1 VQKEFPDNFFDVGIA
16 EQYMFDFA
24 GGLALGGLKPVMGV
38 YSTFMQRAVDQII
51 HDISLMRIPVLVGL
65 DRAGL
70 VGGDGPTHQGLY
82 DIALLQPVPDIVLMA
97 PKDENEL
104 QHMVYTGSRLAKPVF
119 IRYPKE
125 PGQGIALD
133 NELVEIPEGKAEVLR
148 RGKDALILAVG
159 PLVYRALEAAGQLS
173 RLDHIEATVV
183 NVRYIKPLDRE
194 LIFTLAAKIKKIV
207 TIEDGT
213 ARGGFASII
222 HGEFLAAGPDR
233 HEFLTLA
240 VGEGNTSVASREELL
255 ERFGLNSAGIHR
267 QVRAFVKGK

>member
-1 VQKEFPDNFFDVGIA
+1 
-16 EQYMFDFA
+16 
-24 GGLALGGLKPVMGV
+24 
-38 YSTFMQRAVDQII
+38 
-51 HDISLMRIPVLVGL
+51 MRIPVLVGL

-82 DIALLQPVPDIVLMA
+82 DIALLQPVPDLVLMA

-104 QHMVYTGSRLAKPVF
+104 QHMVYTGNRLAKPVF

-125 PGQGIALD
+125 PGRGVPLD
-133 NELVEIPEGKAEVLR
+133 RDLAEIPEGRAEVLR
-148 RGKDALILAVG
+148 RGGQVLILAVG
-159 PLVYRALEAAGQLS
+159 PMVYRALEAADQLA
-173 RLDHIEATVV
+173 RLDGIEATVV

-194 LIFTLAAKIKKIV
+194 LFFSLAAAITKIV

-222 HGEFLAAGPDR
+222 HREFLGVGPDN

-240 VGEGNTSVASREELL
+240 VGEGSTAVASREQLL
-255 ERFGLNSAGIHR
+255 ERYALNSSGIYR
-267 QVRAFVKGK
+267 QVRAFVKGG